1 MSVDRIELVVGFNKE
16 VLSDKAELDVIL
28 DSIGSVELALEPEL
42 TAEELANAE
51 ALENSL
57 ERLISLEEVDEP
69 NEPVEEADE
78 LGTSSDLIDPVELE
92 VQLELGVELSP
103 EKLDKLDF

>member
-1 MSVDRIELVVGFNKE
+1 MSVDRIELVVGFNEE
-16 VLSDKAELDVIL
+16 VFSDKTELDVIL

-69 NEPVEEADE
+69 NEPVEEVDE